1 MCEETTRRTTILIAA
16 FEGWNDACQAATNV
30 IRHLVSRYDSQEVCH
45 IDNEGFYDY
54 QVARPMICSVQ
65 GRKRIIWPQ
74 TTFYDIDVS
83 PTLHFLAQIA
93 PEPNYRWED
102 YCRQTLRIAEDYDVS
117 DIVTLGSMFDD
128 CPHTRPL
135 PLDISKNGCESE
147 PDKEYNGPVG
157 IPNILDAFASDAGF
171 RTMSIWVSV
180 PHYCANTECLQGSLE
195 LVRALSL
202 LLELPI
208 IEGDLNRKA
217 AEWRKNA
224 DEIVEQTHAGD
235 YLACLE
241 RDYDL
246 NAQAQRIASNGM
258 PACEELIRE
267 AESFLRIN

>member
-1 MCEETTRRTTILIAA
+1 
-16 FEGWNDACQAATNV
+16 
-30 IRHLVSRYDSQEVCH
+30 
-45 IDNEGFYDY
+45 
-54 QVARPMICSVQ
+54 
-65 GRKRIIWPQ
+65 
-74 TTFYDIDVS
+74 
-83 PTLHFLAQIA
+83 
-93 PEPNYRWED
+93 
-102 YCRQTLRIAEDYDVS
+102 
-117 DIVTLGSMFDD
+117 
-128 CPHTRPL
+128 
-135 PLDISKNGCESE
+135 
-147 PDKEYNGPVG
+147 
-157 IPNILDAFASDAGF
+157 
-171 RTMSIWVSV
+171 
-180 PHYCANTECLQGSLE
+180 LQGSLE

-267 AESFLRIN
+267 AESFLRGN